1 MARNS
6 KKCEKEEAS
15 NKKMVLVAMQ
25 KGNSEMAKI
34 YATNAIRKSNE
45 AINYL
50 RMSARFD
57 AAASQIGT
65 AITTGMVSKTMST
78 VVNGLEKAV
87 ACDSMEKMSM
97 MMDQFESQCGMLDV
111 QNSYIDSAMS
121 GSSKLTTPS
130 EQIDELI
137 QQVADAHGLEVNR
150 AFKSTN
156 SLDSKEKIEETT
168 PEEQDELTQ
177 RLNTLRGGL

>member
-6 KKCEKEEAS
+6 KKCEKEEAA
-15 NKKMVLVAMQ
+15 NKKMVLKAMQ
-25 KGNSEMAKI
+25 KGNPEMAKI
-34 YATNAIRKSNE
+34 YANNAIRKNNE
-45 AINYL
+45 AVNYL

-65 AITTGMVSKTMST
+65 AVTTGMVSKTMST

-87 ACDSMEKMSM
+87 ACDSMEKMSL

-121 GSSKLTTPS
+121 GSSKMTTPA
-130 EQIDELI
+130 EQVDELI
-137 QQVADAHGLEVNR
+137 QQVADAHGLEVNK
-150 AFKSTN
+150 AFQSVGK
-156 SLDSKEKIEETT
+156 LDERERIEETT

-177 RLNTLRGGL
+177 RLNSLRGGI